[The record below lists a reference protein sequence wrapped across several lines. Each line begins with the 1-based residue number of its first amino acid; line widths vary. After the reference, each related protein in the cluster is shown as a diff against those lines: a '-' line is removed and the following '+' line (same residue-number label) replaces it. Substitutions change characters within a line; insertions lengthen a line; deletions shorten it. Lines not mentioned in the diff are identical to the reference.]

1 MEDKRIIVHLI
12 RGEAKET
19 HENITRSLVD
29 KLDAFPVHDRV
40 VPHLTIKRW
49 FDLNQVDV
57 KTVHAAIDRIIAT
70 HKQSSYRA
78 AQESR

>member
-1 MEDKRIIVHLI
+1 VEDKRIIVHLI
-12 RGEAKET
+12 EGEAKKA

-49 FDLNQVDV
+49 FDLN
-57 KTVHAAIDRIIAT
+57 
-70 HKQSSYRA
+70 
-78 AQESR
+78 